1 MASSDRHPLP
11 NTPASDRIVGRSNN
25 RFGAVLSSLY
35 SFWSARAAA
44 VGGQQAARRDSYS
57 VILFDSAVTNAFVND
72 FVSSPDQL
80 LDAVLRYSADGGTN
94 FTAAIQRAQS
104 VMEQH
109 WSTERC
115 ADLPIKTSKTSNIA
129 FRSPVII
136 FLSDGECRIADQTI
150 QDLCRSAVRLGLVAC
165 FFIGLATCDKIYSKA
180 LSFHAVSFG
189 PDRASTSLRR
199 MTQIALDIQNNAPR
213 DPLAPAAATV
223 ASSYTQALDT
233 VSVLLH
239 KRIKGVLNTV
249 HRYNLPKR
257 S

>member
-1 MASSDRHPLP
+1 MLALPLLLIIGRSGSMASSDRHPLP

-115 ADLPIKTSKTSNIA
+115 VDLPINTSKTSNIA

-165 FFIGLATCDKIYSKA
+165 FLLDWQPVTQSIAKRCLSTQYHLVQTEHLPPCDE
-180 LSFHAVSFG
+180 
-189 PDRASTSLRR
+189 
-199 MTQIALDIQNNAPR
+199 
-213 DPLAPAAATV
+213 
-223 ASSYTQALDT
+223 
-233 VSVLLH
+233 
-239 KRIKGVLNTV
+239 
-249 HRYNLPKR
+249 
-257 S
+257 